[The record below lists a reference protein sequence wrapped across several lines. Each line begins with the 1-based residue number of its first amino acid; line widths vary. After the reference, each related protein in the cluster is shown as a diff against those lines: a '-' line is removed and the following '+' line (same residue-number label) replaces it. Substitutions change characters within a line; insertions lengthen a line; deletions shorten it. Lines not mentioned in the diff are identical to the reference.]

1 MATMTFISWIY
12 HLPTYQLTKLD
23 HVYFLHC
30 NSRLEAASTLNN
42 TPVSYSRC
50 LIFPLWDF
58 TSRCWTLLTFRQ
70 DCVDATQWHLS
81 EPTSDPHW
89 LCRFD
94 SCLSFAI
101 AFPSS
106 ASFLQYC
113 SMQWVNRLNMTDT
126 GSEEECQVGQKRSIC
141 KGLAEKEA
149 IVMTWAEEA

>member
-94 SCLSFAI
+94 SCLSFARTFHLLQVSFNTARCNEWI
-101 AFPSS
+101 DWIWQTQEVRRNARLGKREAFVKVW
-106 ASFLQYC
+106 QRKK
-113 SMQWVNRLNMTDT
+113 Q
-126 GSEEECQVGQKRSIC
+126 
-141 KGLAEKEA
+141 
-149 IVMTWAEEA
+149 